1 MGPRHHCG
9 VVGIA
14 ADHNVVPSLQ
24 KVLMIIQNRGQDSAG
39 ISVYDGMK
47 INTVKDIGLVQT
59 ALPKSRIENL
69 SGKIGIGHVRYATT
83 GSKGIENAQPMTMV
97 ASAGMI
103 AVAHNGD
110 ITNYDRLKAKYME
123 SGSAFQTSSDTEL
136 IIKILSKNLG
146 QNGDYVAAIRST
158 MGEIGCA
165 YALAL
170 MINGRLFGIRDP
182 CGIRP
187 LIIGKLDDGYMV
199 VSESAAI
206 DALGGEIVRDVMPGE
221 IVELTKDGIKSYP
234 PRIKTDRAYCMFEWV
249 YFARPDSVIDGM
261 SVYQVRR
268 NIGRIL
274 AREHPCPDADLV
286 MPIPDSGRA
295 HAIGFSN
302 ESGVPYEEGFM
313 KNRFAERTFILPD
326 QKEREKAVATKMNP
340 IKSTV
345 SGKKIVIVDDSIV
358 RGTTLKQLVTMLRNA
373 GAVEVHV
380 RIGCPPIIAPC
391 YYGVDMKTRDQF
403 IANKHDVEEI
413 RKIIGADSLGYIS
426 VPGLVEACC
435 KPESELCLACVTGGY
450 PTRIDGEVQR
460 FQARLDTE

>member
-1 MGPRHHCG
+1 
-9 VVGIA
+9 
-14 ADHNVVPSLQ
+14 
-24 KVLMIIQNRGQDSAG
+24 MIIQNRGQDSAG

-47 INTVKDIGLVQT
+47 ISTVKDVGLVQT

-69 SGKIGIGHVRYATT
+69 SGKTGIGHVRYATT

-110 ITNYDRLKAKYME
+110 ITNYDKLKAKYME

-146 QNGDYVAAIRST
+146 QNGDYIAAIRAT

-199 VSESAAI
+199 VSESAAV

-234 PRIKTDRAYCMFEWV
+234 PRVKTDRAYCMFEWV

-302 ESGVPYEEGFM
+302 E
-313 KNRFAERTFILPD
+313 KNREHASR
-326 QKEREKAVATKMNP
+326 
-340 IKSTV
+340 
-345 SGKKIVIVDDSIV
+345 
-358 RGTTLKQLVTMLRNA
+358 
-373 GAVEVHV
+373 
-380 RIGCPPIIAPC
+380 
-391 YYGVDMKTRDQF
+391 
-403 IANKHDVEEI
+403 
-413 RKIIGADSLGYIS
+413 
-426 VPGLVEACC
+426 
-435 KPESELCLACVTGGY
+435 
-450 PTRIDGEVQR
+450 
-460 FQARLDTE
+460 